1 VKCTN
6 VVRGSIIVDLQG
18 TPEDIDDRVEHIN
31 DDGLEVE
38 GFPMMKTLPLTS
50 AKTSEGTGTIAGM
63 STSVFFVVI
72 ILVVVIIVLSGIL
85 VKIVFG
91 VECVTSDG
99 GGGKRSWCPFGG
111 PTLSAEALN
120 DRKDSIN
127 AKIEL
132 SKRDPEKSAGD
143 FNNLPGLPG
152 ESDEEDKGGGDS
164 EAQNDEE
171 VLEAQIRDI
180 KSQLGKEQ
188 FDSNRVTELKLE
200 LGGLKALLMF
210 IRQDSAKLKK
220 AAHQDPDKKQSSGWF
235 CSSQFV
241 LGRAPVE

>member
-1 VKCTN
+1 VRFQLACSDELKPVQCTN

-38 GFPMMKTLPLTS
+38 GFPMMKSLPLTS

-72 ILVVVIIVLSGIL
+72 ILVVVIVVLSGIL
-85 VKIVFG
+85 AKIAFG
-91 VECVTSDG
+91 VECVKSDG
-99 GGGKRSWCPFGG
+99 GGGKRSWCPFGLLGDEKPRIVKRG

-120 DRKDSIN
+120 DKKDIIS

-132 SKRDPEKSAGD
+132 GKRDPEKSAGD

-188 FDSNRVTELKLE
+188 FHSNRATELKLE

-210 IRQDSAKLKK
+210 IRQDSAKL
-220 AAHQDPDKKQSSGWF
+220 
-235 CSSQFV
+235 
-241 LGRAPVE
+241 